1 MSKKAKT
8 AVIAIVCVVV
18 CVGVIVGTMAGVAQK
33 AKDDTACTSF
43 LSSWMGFIKDD
54 VLLTNTVIPGAHD
67 AGSVSMMWAAETQDK
82 SIGQMLECG
91 VRYFDV
97 RVEKKKDKLVIF
109 HGPITG
115 VEFAPIID
123 DVSEFLTS
131 NPSETV
137 LLDFQHFNGD
147 GVMQAVYDVLSTKLE
162 GKTVANDTEADDL
175 TFIKSLTLGDVRG
188 KALVLWGNFFGD
200 NSVCD
205 FVKEHN
211 DVFQRNN
218 DSGNRGGSVLQSYY
232 EGKLNKQTSKKY
244 IETAIPKY
252 VEKYKNGNGGLFVM
266 QMQLTDPIAIVG
278 PKFLESTHD
287 KNASEFVKN
296 LPNADYFDCVNII
309 MRDYLGARKS
319 KEIIAL
325 NIAKNN
331 VEQTKIALFEQETA

>member
-18 CVGVIVGTMAGVAQK
+18 CVGVIAGAMAGVAQK

-43 LSSWMGFIKDD
+43 LSSWLGFIKDD
-54 VLLTNTVIPGAHD
+54 VLLTDTVIPGAHD

-82 SIGQMLECG
+82 SIGEMLECG

-97 RVEKKKDKLVIF
+97 RVEKKDEKLLIF

-123 DVSEFLTS
+123 DVSEFLTN
-131 NPSETV
+131 NPTETV
-137 LLDFQHFNGD
+137 LLDFQHFKGD
-147 GVMQAVYDVLSTKLE
+147 GVMQEVYDVLSKKLD
-162 GKTVANDTEADDL
+162 GKTVANDKDVDDL
-175 TFIKSLTLGDVRG
+175 TFIKELTVGDVRG
-188 KALVLWGNFFGD
+188 KALVLWGNYFKD

-205 FVKEHN
+205 FAKEHN
-211 DVFQRNN
+211 NVFQRNS
-218 DSGNRGGSVLQSYY
+218 DGGNRVGSVLQSYY
-232 EGKLNKQTSKKY
+232 ESKLNKQTSKKY
-244 IETAIPKY
+244 IENAIPKY
-252 VEKYKNGNGGLFVM
+252 VEKYKAGDGGLFVM
-266 QMQLTDPIAIVG
+266 QMQLTDPIAVIG

-287 KNASEFVKN
+287 KNASKFIKN
-296 LPNADYFDCVNII
+296 LASADYFDCVNII

-325 NIAKNN
+325 NIAKGN
-331 VEQTKIALFEQETA
+331 VEQTKIEQFEQEAA